1 LKRVNKQSFNIRRL
15 RPQEKKIMVDR
26 KTRKSPLTK
35 QMFWAIK
42 RTINL
47 AVVQRDYDA
56 HKIALEHGVSDE
68 TVRAVRRTGTWPKY
82 EAVKVA
88 RNLRRGRT
96 HQVPVPPVEPISSPR
111 PGVAVGGSPLITAES
126 AQFGFKRLKEAVES
140 DSTPAVTMSSDKR
153 TLRISVEDYNRLV
166 AERNEYRAE
175 LAKSSKHNTSLQ
187 IDLLAATR
195 RWSWLPWRSN

>member
-1 LKRVNKQSFNIRRL
+1 
-15 RPQEKKIMVDR
+15 MVDR

-42 RTINL
+42 RTISANL
-47 AVVQRDYDA
+47 AVGTYDA
-56 HKIALEHGVSDE
+56 HRIGLEHDVSDE

-82 EAVKVA
+82 EAVKLA

-96 HQVPVPPVEPISSPR
+96 HQVPVPPVAPWPLRGKSASEIAQGLVDAFDAEANPTITKSP
-111 PGVAVGGSPLITAES
+111 
-126 AQFGFKRLKEAVES
+126 
-140 DSTPAVTMSSDKR
+140 DKK
-153 TLRISVEDYNRLV
+153 TVSISVEDYKRLV
-166 AERNEYRAE
+166 TERNEYRDE
-175 LAKSSKHNTSLQ
+175 LAKSSSHNTRLQ